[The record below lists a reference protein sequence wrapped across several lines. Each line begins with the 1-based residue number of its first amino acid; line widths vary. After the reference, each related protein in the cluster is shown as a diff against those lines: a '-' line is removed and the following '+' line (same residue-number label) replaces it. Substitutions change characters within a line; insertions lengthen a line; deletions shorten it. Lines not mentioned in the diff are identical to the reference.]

1 MVFFYDFF
9 EKMYFQLFLAT
20 SALLLCFFPLKLICA
35 MKVIETGQDWKIA
48 ALRSSF
54 HVHFL
59 FGGMYE

>member
-1 MVFFYDFF
+1 MHFWMFFSILALHLY
-9 EKMYFQLFLAT
+9 LFT
-20 SALLLCFFPLKLICA
+20 LKLTCA
-35 MKVIETGQDWKIA
+35 MKVAEIGQDWKIA